1 MREVFVVEALRTPFG
16 SFGGVLSELEAHA
29 LAGTVM
35 QALLERSALEP
46 AAVDEV
52 IAGQVLAGG
61 CGQAPARQAMRRA
74 GIPDSTHA
82 MTINKV
88 CGSGLKAIMLAA
100 GSIMLGDAEVAIAG
114 GMESMSQ
121 APFALRKARYGYRMG
136 HGQLLDLMLYDG
148 LQDPYSGRHMG
159 EIAEEAV
166 KRHALGR
173 EAQDE
178 FALRSYQLAQEAV
191 SEGIFADEIVPVV
204 KKGKHGHGRDTVS
217 EDEEPFRVDIARIAD
232 LKPAFGRDGATITAG
247 NASTINDGAA
257 FALLAGAEA
266 VERYRLRPK
275 ARLVAYA
282 TYSMHPDQYTDAP
295 VGAIKAVCARAGID
309 PDEIDL
315 FEINEAFAAVPLI
328 AIRELGLDMKKVNV
342 NGGACALGHPIGAS
356 GGRLVATL
364 VRELQT
370 SGKRYGL
377 ASLCIGGGEAV
388 AAIFER
394 V

>member
-1 MREVFVVEALRTPFG
+1 MKDIFVVEALRTPFG
-16 SFGGVLSELEAHA
+16 SFGGALCDVEAPA
-29 LAGTVM
+29 LAAPVL
-35 QALLERSALEP
+35 QALLERSGVTPE
-46 AAVDEV
+46 AVDEV
-52 IAGQVLAGG
+52 IVGQVLSGG

-74 GIPDSTHA
+74 GIPDSTNA

-100 GSIMLGDAEVAIAG
+100 GSIALGDAEIVIAG
-114 GMESMSQ
+114 GMESMSL
-121 APFALRKARYGYRMG
+121 APFILKKARYGYRMG

-178 FALRSYQLAQEAV
+178 FALRSYRLAQETV

-204 KKGKHGHGRDTVS
+204 KKVHHGKEVVD
-217 EDEEPFRVDIARIAD
+217 EDEEPFRSDIARMAD
-232 LKPAFGRDGATITAG
+232 LKPAFGREGTITAG

-257 FALLAGAEA
+257 FALLAGGEA
-266 VERYRLRPK
+266 VQRLGLAPK

-282 TYSMHPDQYTDAP
+282 TCSMHPDHYTDAP
-295 VGAIKAVCARAGID
+295 VCAIKAVCARAGVD
-309 PDEIDL
+309 LAQIDL

-328 AIRELGLDMKKVNV
+328 AIRELGLDAGKVNV
-342 NGGACALGHPIGAS
+342 NGGACAIGHPIGAS
-356 GGRLVATL
+356 GARLVATL
-364 VRELQT
+364 VRELSR

>member
-1 MREVFVVEALRTPFG
+1 MKDIFVIEALRTPFG
-16 SFGGVLSELEAHA
+16 SFGGALCDLEAPA
-29 LAGTVM
+29 LAAPVL
-35 QALLERSALEP
+35 QALLERSGVAP
-46 AAVDEV
+46 DAVDEV
-52 IAGQVLAGG
+52 IAGQVLSGG

-74 GIPDSTHA
+74 GIPDSAHA
-82 MTINKV
+82 LTINKV

-100 GSIMLGDAEVAIAG
+100 GAIALGDAEIVLAG

-121 APFALRKARYGYRMG
+121 APFFLKKARYGFRMG

-178 FALRSYQLAQEAV
+178 FALRSYRLAQEAV
-191 SEGIFADEIVPVV
+191 SEGIFADEIVPLL
-204 KKGKHGHGRDTVS
+204 KKGRHGKEVVE
-217 EDEEPFRVDIARIAD
+217 EDEEPYRSDIARMAD
-232 LKPAFGRDGATITAG
+232 LRPAFGREGTITAG

-266 VERYRLRPK
+266 VERLGLAPK
-275 ARLVAYA
+275 ARIIAYA
-282 TYSMHPDQYTDAP
+282 TSSMHPDHYTDAP
-295 VGAIKAVCARAGID
+295 VGAIRAVCARAGL
-309 PDEIDL
+309 ELSRIDL

-328 AIRELGLDMKKVNV
+328 AIRELRLDAARVNV
-342 NGGACALGHPIGAS
+342 NGGACAIGHPIGAS
-356 GGRLVATL
+356 GARLVATL
-364 VRELQT
+364 VREL
-370 SGKRYGL
+370 GVRKKRYGL